1 MTYSDIPTCFSLIDG
16 VKEVPVDFKS
26 VIPRMARLCGNSP
39 STSYLGDDDAGCDI
53 FGRLGAGDLDRDP
66 LASLFKLLVWG

>member
-16 VKEVPVDFKS
+16 VKAPMDFNS
-26 VIPRMARLCGNSP
+26 VIPRMARLCGSRP
-39 STSYLGDDDAGCDI
+39 STSYSGDAGVGCDI

-66 LASLFKLLVWG
+66 LASLFRLLVWD